1 MERPKRDFDLAFAPT
16 RYRAEEGGR
25 TRGMDDKRMP
35 CRPSRTVRPPLR
47 PQGVFDPAQA
57 RLATNFQ
64 RRSIPP
70 RVLLAYELRTPDLT
84 QSHECKHTW
93 DSRVGVWYGPQ
104 TSCMLCA
111 YYGYTFPFT
120 HQQGATRMTSTHP
133 AGGANCWPN
142 DVDADRHTNIH
153 GAAYP
158 RTQSPGVLVPARR
171 AQV

>member
-35 CRPSRTVRPPLR
+35 CRPSLSVRPPLR
-47 PQGVFDPAQA
+47 PQGVFDLTQA
-57 RLATNFQ
+57 RRATNFR

-93 DSRVGVWYGPQ
+93 DSRVGVWHGHH
-104 TSCMLCA
+104 TSYML
-111 YYGYTFPFT
+111 
-120 HQQGATRMTSTHP
+120 
-133 AGGANCWPN
+133 
-142 DVDADRHTNIH
+142 
-153 GAAYP
+153 
-158 RTQSPGVLVPARR
+158 
-171 AQV
+171 